1 MVITADVKRKK
12 LLAVDA
18 HIEGKGKSEPSVV
31 RRQLRRIAS
40 GGNGVTKFYG
50 DGAYDTNEMFDAPG
64 DAKSAIRI
72 RSNASTYY
80 CRGSKHRRKEAR
92 PYNSL
97 GYDEWSRQAD
107 YGMRWPGTEGIF
119 SAAKRKFGEN
129 LMATSRR
136 GLVAE
141 AIQRMWAYD
150 TIKCYGEERMGT
162 MM

>member
-72 RSNASTYY
+72 RSNASTDY
-80 CRGSKHRRKEAR
+80 CRGSKRRRKEAR